1 MANGPTGRAVAPGQQ
16 GQLTPPV
23 VILSSP
29 VALVTPKLA
38 HHLERALHD
47 MAAKAQRDGFTLP
60 PEVTEHLADVRRLAE
75 LYRRQV
81 TDATDA
87 NVSRIAD
94 VPPLRRMLST
104 EVVGELAGITP
115 HGVRDAAR
123 RGVIP
128 AQRVGNRYEFDE
140 IDVTEWLAKRQE
152 TA

>member
-1 MANGPTGRAVAPGQQ
+1 M
-16 GQLTPPV
+16 
-23 VILSSP
+23 IISSP

-38 HHLERALHD
+38 HHLERTLHD
-47 MAAKAQRDGFTLP
+47 AAAKAQRDGFTLP

-75 LYRRQV
+75 LYRQQV

-94 VPPLRRMLST
+94 VPPLRHMLST
-104 EVVGELAGITP
+104 WEVGLRVGISP

-123 RGVIP
+123 RGLVP
-128 AQRVGNRYEFDE
+128 AQRVANRYEFDE
-140 IDVTEWLAKRQE
+140 TDVTEWLAKRQG